1 MVYDP
6 WGGALEHYG
15 VWVYVENGLVSDGL
29 VRAIGKQPR
38 GICKE
43 ATHDAFADENSIRFM
58 YLTSCWRME
67 TAWFNALR
75 LKKWDEHHLASRDAF
90 VNAR

>member
-43 ATHDAFADENSIRFM
+43 ATHDAFADENSIHFTGVH
-58 YLTSCWRME
+58 LQLES
-67 TAWFNALR
+67 LHV
-75 LKKWDEHHLASRDAF
+75 LDELLADGNCL
-90 VNAR
+90 V